1 MATRRERVVLELED
15 RFTTG
20 MARAAASAA
29 LLNRELDSLSRESI
43 RTKRSM
49 SDIDKGVVV
58 MGSHADRSGS
68 QIDKLSGR
76 VRILADVAAILGPSL
91 IPIGGVGI
99 AAIGGLANQFG
110 FAAIGAGTAVL
121 AFQGVGDALKAVNK
135 AAIEPTA
142 ANLDAAREALDKLGP
157 SGRTFVA
164 ELREL
169 IPQLKQLQVVA
180 ANGLLPGA
188 AEGLAAITTVLPRLE
203 SIVSAVSTELGQ
215 IAADTG
221 KSLASDRWEPFLEFI
236 AAEAPKVLGD
246 LSDIVGNTGHA
257 LAEMWMAFTPL
268 NNGFSDWLVESTEEL
283 DKWAAG
289 LSQTEGFQD
298 FVAYIQETGPQV
310 AETFGAIGNAVVQI
324 VEAASPLGG
333 PVLQGITALAD
344 GMAKIADSDLGT
356 PLFIAVAALALF
368 NRTMGVVNASR
379 GGIANFG
386 TRLDVA
392 GVKARGFQ
400 TNIRQVR
407 TDLALLATGAQVA
420 GARTERELLRMN
432 AASARLRA
440 NLAPVGKT
448 GALLGGIGIAAT
460 GAADGIGLTN
470 TASLALLGSIAGGP
484 GVVAGGL
491 IGAFL
496 DAKAAG
502 KGFEDAM
509 TQADRAIKTG
519 GVDEMTAAL
528 KRLKQERRDLGNI
541 SGVGDFFGDVGGR
554 LAHPLA
560 TLGLGPSLEEQNEA
574 KQRQLEFF
582 GTIGDAI
589 NQVAT
594 DQDFLNE
601 GFKATSTGLDTATQS
616 AEDFKKA
623 IEDVQAVLEG
633 RSTFRDF
640 EQSLIDFDAR
650 QKKRIEL
657 QKELKEAIA
666 ESNKAGAT
674 PSEQNRI
681 NKLEGRISDGKTH
694 DDRAKARGDLAAL
707 EATIA
712 NREHDARK
720 RALEDVA
727 RLREELKLYDETL
740 DTQTQAGID
749 NAEALDAIA
758 TAALNYAQ
766 TLKDPVLKSAFL
778 DNARDEFVK
787 AAKAAGASDQAAKDL
802 ATQVGLLDGVKGT
815 VKIVVDDN
823 GTIRI
828 VDEVEERLRRIRA
841 LANIKLRITLAER
854 RDQFGGLDGDPKTP
868 YWSGG
873 YTGPGGRFEPAG
885 VVHRGEVVIPQDL
898 VRRDWPMLK
907 SRYGHL
913 PGFANGGLVQPFSSS
928 VSNTYNTSSGLS
940 SGDLRAIATLVANS
954 RQLYG
959 DVHVHGDGS
968 FRREL
973 QNDSRMA
980 ASDGIQR

>member
-1 MATRRERVVLELED
+1 
-15 RFTTG
+15 

-76 VRILADVAAILGPSL
+76 VRILADVAAVLGPSL

-289 LSQTEGFQD
+289 LSQTQGFQD
-298 FVAYIQETGPQV
+298 FVAYIQDTGPQV

-333 PVLQGITALAD
+333 PVLQGIAALAD

-356 PLFIAVAALALF
+356 PLFTAVAALALF

-400 TNIRQVR
+400 TNLRQVR

-528 KRLKQERRDLGNI
+528 KRLKQERQDLGNI
-541 SGVGDFFGDVGGR
+541 SGVKDFFGDVGSR
-554 LAHPLA
+554 AAHPLA

-640 EQSLIDFDAR
+640 EQSVDDFAGR
-650 QKKRIEL
+650 LKKRGEL
-657 QKELKEAIA
+657 LKELADAQARANGGAGLTASERNRLSKIQGRVESADTPA
-666 ESNKAGAT
+666 E
-674 PSEQNRI
+674 
-681 NKLEGRISDGKTH
+681 
-694 DDRAKARGDLAAL
+694 
-707 EATIA
+707 
-712 NREHDARK
+712 RK
-720 RALEDVA
+720 RALGDLRAFEATQAEQTSAERERAREDVK
-727 RLREELKLYDETL
+727 RLNEELLNYKLTL
-740 DTQTQAGID
+740 DTTTQAGRD
-749 NAEALDAIA
+749 NAEALDGIA
-758 TAALNYAQ
+758 TSALNYAN
-766 TLKDPVLKSAFL
+766 TIKDPVLKTAFL

-828 VDEVEERLRRIRA
+828 IDKVQEKLDKLRREGAVKVSIQFRNDVSSGFGLFGVPA
-841 LANIKLRITLAER
+841 GADGLTVPGQRFPYGDRTLVLAAPGEEIITNRNGEADRFR
-854 RDQFGGLDGDPKTP
+854 RDRASGRIPRYADGGT
-868 YWSGG
+868 
-873 YTGPGGRFEPAG
+873 
-885 VVHRGEVVIPQDL
+885 
-898 VRRDWPMLK
+898 
-907 SRYGHL
+907 
-913 PGFANGGLVQPFSSS
+913 VQPFSSS

-940 SGDLRAIATLVANS
+940 SRDLRAIATLVANS

-959 DVHVHGDGS
+959 DVHVHGDGA